1 MLKNHRAPFFSHSN
15 KDALRY
21 LRLWKEDRDSWKF
34 QKIRQSF
41 LLKYTFNPFR
51 LPKPDF
57 KIFLEYIV
65 ALKGAAR
72 DRLLEEAR
80 AIVEGRSSKS
90 DEGDGNDG
98 PAGTDKPVDSS
109 QEGNDSD
116 DEEKKQKKTEEQA
129 VVEKIRAHRAKKILQ
144 VLG

>member
-1 MLKNHRAPFFSHSN
+1 MLKNHRALFFSRSN

-57 KIFLEYIV
+57 KNFLEYIV

-90 DEGDGNDG
+90 EEGDGNDG
-98 PAGTDKPVDSS
+98 PAGTDKPIDSS

-116 DEEKKQKKTEEQA
+116 DEEKKQRKPRSRLSWKKSVRTEQ
-129 VVEKIRAHRAKKILQ
+129 KKYCRS
-144 VLG
+144 